1 MEWREAWLAA
11 ERSEADA
18 AAQEAMDAADAWQP
32 AAQSW
37 ASMDLDGI
45 PAGAAA
51 PG

>member
-18 AAQEAMDAADAWQP
+18 AAQEALDAPDAWQP

-37 ASMDLDGI
+37 ASMDLDGM
-45 PAGAAA
+45 PADAAA